1 MKPNRTLIKEVL
13 SIGSGHCRS
22 RYRAETGT
30 GYGILFL
37 LSSGINLSKRAK
49 HANLGFIAV
58 KRGDVTIMVWN
69 ANVPPILHIVVP
81 CYNEEEVLTE
91 TIDQLSIVLDEL
103 IEAYLISPS
112 SVLLFVDD
120 GSRDRTWELI
130 ELNHMSNPYVTGLK
144 LARNVGHQSALLAGL
159 MTAKETA
166 DCVISI
172 DADLQDDLSAIH
184 EFVIKFHQGAE
195 IVYGI
200 RKSRDSDT
208 FFKRNTALGFYR
220 LMAKLGTN
228 IEYNHADFRLMS
240 KRALDQ
246 LERFKEVNLFLRG
259 IVPMIGFKTVR
270 VYYDRHER
278 FAGESKYPLKKMIG
292 FALDGIT
299 SLSVTPIRFV
309 TLAGFLMFLVSLAV
323 GIYTFVSKISGN
335 TVSGWASLMASVWF
349 IGGIQLVGLGL
360 IGEYIGKIY
369 KEVKQRPMY
378 IVDKQLKA
386 SPGKVTE

>member
-1 MKPNRTLIKEVL
+1 
-13 SIGSGHCRS
+13 
-22 RYRAETGT
+22 
-30 GYGILFL
+30 
-37 LSSGINLSKRAK
+37 
-49 HANLGFIAV
+49 
-58 KRGDVTIMVWN
+58 MVWN
-69 ANVPPILHIVVP
+69 ADVPPILNIVVP

-91 TIDQLSIVLDEL
+91 TISQLSIVLDEL
-103 IEAYLISPS
+103 IEAYLISTS

-120 GSRDRTWELI
+120 GSRDSTWELI
-130 ELNHMSNPYVTGLK
+130 EKHHFINPYVTGLK
-144 LARNVGHQSALLAGL
+144 LARNVGHQNALLAGL
-159 MTAKETA
+159 MTAKDNA

-200 RKSRDSDT
+200 RKSREIDT
-208 FFKRNTALGFYR
+208 FFKRSTALGFYR
-220 LMAKLGTN
+220 IMAKLGAN

-240 KRALDQ
+240 KRALEQ
-246 LERFKEVNLFLRG
+246 LEKFKEVNLFLRG
-259 IVPMIGFKTVR
+259 IVPLIGFRTAK
-270 VYYDRHER
+270 VYYDRQER

-299 SLSVTPIRFV
+299 
-309 TLAGFLMFLVSLAV
+309 AV
-323 GIYTFVSKISGN
+323 GIYTIVSKVSGN

-369 KEVKQRPMY
+369 KEVKQRPLY
-378 IVDKQLKA
+378 IVEKQLQASHQKA
-386 SPGKVTE
+386 TK